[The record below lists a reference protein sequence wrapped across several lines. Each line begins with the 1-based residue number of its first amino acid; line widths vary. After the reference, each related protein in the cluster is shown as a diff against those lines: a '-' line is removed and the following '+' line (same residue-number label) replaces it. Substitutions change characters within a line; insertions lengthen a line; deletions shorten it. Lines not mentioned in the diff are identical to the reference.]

1 MSLVPLEAK
10 LPLYLVSS
18 LGVARGQHISPRGF
32 VRDRL
37 THAHVLVS
45 LRLVAACSLSPAVFV
60 NAVRFRRANRRQ
72 GKVRLSKWYSDGSG
86 EGAYNSAKQR
96 AAVVREVTGEIMMR
110 KGKHCNF
117 MELSRRNDVLVTY
130 KRFAGLYF
138 IIGISKG
145 TDNELIA
152 LETIQVC
159 AFSD

>member
-1 MSLVPLEAK
+1 M
-10 LPLYLVSS
+10 
-18 LGVARGQHISPRGF
+18 
-32 VRDRL
+32 
-37 THAHVLVS
+37 
-45 LRLVAACSLSPAVFV
+45 
-60 NAVRFRRANRRQ
+60 
-72 GKVRLSKWYSDGSG
+72 RLSKWYSDGSG

-159 AFSD
+159 SFSD